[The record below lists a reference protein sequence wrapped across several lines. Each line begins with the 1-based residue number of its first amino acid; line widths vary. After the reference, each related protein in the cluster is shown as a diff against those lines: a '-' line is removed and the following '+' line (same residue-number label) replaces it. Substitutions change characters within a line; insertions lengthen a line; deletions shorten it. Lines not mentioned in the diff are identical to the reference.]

1 MKKFA
6 LMMTISL
13 MVGGV
18 GVAQVNAASNAES
31 EKTSYSSA
39 TYKYFAKRGMADRV
53 NVLNQPQ
60 VNKATVTTQ
69 SKTTKVENK
78 NTTKTTNKNTTN
90 KVTNP
95 TKTTTKINTTTSNTT
110 NTSASPSSQA
120 YEAFELQVVEL
131 TNVERKKAGLAPLQV
146 DNLLMNNAEQKSL
159 DMKQNK
165 YFSHTSP
172 TLGSPFEQM
181 KNNGITYKKAGENI
195 AKGQSTPEQVV
206 QAWMD
211 SPGHRENIMNSNYT
225 HIGIGYVNG
234 GHYWTQQFIQK

>member
-1 MKKFA
+1 M
-6 LMMTISL
+6 L
-13 MVGGV
+13 GGV
-18 GVAQVNAASNAES
+18 GVAQVNAASNGES
-31 EKTSYSSA
+31 EEPSNTSA

-53 NVLNQPQ
+53 KVVNQPQ
-60 VNKATVTTQ
+60 VNKVTAQTQ
-69 SKTTKVENK
+69 SKTTKVEN
-78 NTTKTTNKNTTN
+78 TTKTTNNNTNTNTSNNVTNTNKATTNTNTTN
-90 KVTNP
+90 
-95 TKTTTKINTTTSNTT
+95 SNTT
-110 NTSASPSSQA
+110 NTTATPASQS
-120 YEAFELQVVEL
+120 YEAFELQVIEL
-131 TNVERKKAGLAPLQV
+131 TNVERKKAGLAPLQL

-181 KNNGITYKKAGENI
+181 KNNGISYKKAGENI

-225 HIGIGYVNG
+225 HIGVGYVNG